1 VSETKDSIVVK
12 AEIPGMDAKNIDI
25 SLSGDMLT
33 IKGEKKQEKE
43 EKDENTTWLRGAMAP
58 FIDPF
63 IFLMKYR
70 AIKSRRSVKT
80 GY

>member
-1 VSETKDSIVVK
+1 
-12 AEIPGMDAKNIDI
+12 
-25 SLSGDMLT
+25 MLT